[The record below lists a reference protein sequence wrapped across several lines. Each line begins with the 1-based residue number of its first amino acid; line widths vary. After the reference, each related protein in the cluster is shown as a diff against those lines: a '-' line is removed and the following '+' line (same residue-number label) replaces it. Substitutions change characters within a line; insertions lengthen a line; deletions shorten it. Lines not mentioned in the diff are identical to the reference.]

1 MYLKLRLY
9 RMDSYLGQNIR
20 WILNEFNKQEIIY
33 VVLRNYEKLPEI
45 GHDLDLVAEKKYFD
59 KIKKIL
65 NECKDKFYWDDFLQ
79 IKLWESYINDFSIHV
94 FKLFNY
100 EKNKCL
106 HIDFFGGHSIWSASA
121 FSVEDLLKERVYE
134 DFYYKI
140 NPKHEI
146 VIRSMQLS
154 CAIRDHEYK
163 RVLKLQ
169 NILKRLEAETT
180 VLDAFKTLPIDIP
193 HDFYYLKDQNFHN
206 GFVKFKHN
214 YFIKQLFKKP
224 FRTLIRFLERIRFRL
239 KIYTYAIPGIL
250 IFIKTKSLEE
260 NMSSIKK
267 ELNTL
272 IEGNIVS
279 DFGILRFSN
288 LREIPKLY
296 KKLLL
301 GGVIII
307 DLPFLGSNFNSKLIK
322 NSIIKRFK

>member
-1 MYLKLRLY
+1 MA
-9 RMDSYLGQNIR
+9 SYIGDNIR

-33 VVLRNYEKLPEI
+33 AVLRNYEKLPEI
-45 GHDLDLVAEKKYFD
+45 GHDLDLIVDKNQFKTVFYILEK
-59 KIKKIL
+59 
-65 NECKDKFYWDDFLQ
+65 CKNKFVWDDLVE
-79 IKLWESYINDFSIHV
+79 ITLWKSYVEDFSIHV

-106 HIDFFGGHSIWSASA
+106 HIDFFGGHSIWSAPA
-121 FSVEDLLKERVYE
+121 FSVEDLLKERVYAG
-134 DFYYKI
+134 FYYKI

-169 NILKRLEAETT
+169 NILKRLEGEAN
-180 VLDAFKTLPIDIP
+180 VMDSFNTLPIDIP

-214 YFIKQLFKKP
+214 YFIKQLLKNP
-224 FRTLIRFLERIRFRL
+224 FRALTRFLERIRFRM

-250 IFIKTKSLEE
+250 IFIKSKSLEE
-260 NMSSIKK
+260 NMTSIKG

-279 DFGILRFSN
+279 DFGILRFYN

-307 DLPFLGSNFNSKLIK
+307 DLPFLGSNFNSKLIP

>member
-1 MYLKLRLY
+1 MTKPTYVAETILYILKQFEENDINY
-9 RMDSYLGQNIR
+9 A
-20 WILNEFNKQEIIY
+20 
-33 VVLRNYEKLPEI
+33 VLRNYEELPEI
-45 GHDLDLVAEKKYFD
+45 GHDLDLIVDKKKFKTVFSILEK
-59 KIKKIL
+59 
-65 NECKDKFYWDDFLQ
+65 CKNKLVWDDLVE
-79 IKLWESYINDFSIHV
+79 ITLWKSHVEDFSIHV

-100 EKNKCL
+100 DKNKCL
-106 HIDFFGGHSIWSASA
+106 HIDFFGGHSIWSAPA

-180 VLDAFKTLPIDIP
+180 VLDAFKTLPTDIP
-193 HDFYYLKDQNFHN
+193 HDFYYQKDQNFHN

-214 YFIKQLFKKP
+214 YFIKQLLKKP
-224 FRTLIRFLERIRFRL
+224 FRTLIRFLERIRFRV

-250 IFIKTKSLEE
+250 IFIKSKSLEE

-307 DLPFLGSNFNSKLIK
+307 DLPFFGSNFNSKLIK
-322 NSIIKRFK
+322 NRIIKRFQ

>member
-1 MYLKLRLY
+1 MET
-9 RMDSYLGQNIR
+9 YLGENIR
-20 WILNEFNKQEIIY
+20 WILCEFERRNIEY
-33 VVLRNYEKLPEI
+33 AVLRNYEKLPEI
-45 GHDLDLVAEKKYFD
+45 GHDLDLITNKEDLGEINEVLKK
-59 KIKKIL
+59 
-65 NECKDKFYWDDFLQ
+65 CKDIFKWDEY
-79 IKLWESYINDFSIHV
+79 IKINLWKSYVSDFSIHV

-121 FSVEDLLKERVYE
+121 FSIEDLLKERVYE
-134 DFYYKI
+134 NFYFKI

-224 FRTLIRFLERIRFRL
+224 FRTLIRFLERIRFRF

-250 IFIKTKSLEE
+250 IFVKSKSLEE
-260 NMSSIKK
+260 NMSSIKE

-322 NSIIKRFK
+322 NRIIKRFQ